1 MARGSVMKL
10 EETRI
15 SSEGVYDGRLLH
27 VRRDKVMLPDGRQT
41 TREFIRHQGAVAIVP
56 LDGDGNVA
64 VERQFRYPMGQVLA
78 EIPAGKLDSPDED
91 RLEAAKRELREETGL
106 SADRWTLLGDFF
118 PSPAYTDEVITLYLA
133 EGLHEG
139 QTELDEGEFINVEW
153 IPLKQLAEQVL
164 DGRIP
169 DGKTQAGV
177 LRAAV
182 LHGALFDVHGAFPV
196 A

>member
-1 MARGSVMKL
+1 MKL

-182 LHGALFDVHGAFPV
+182 LRGALFDVHGAFPV